1 MKRVNFFLAAI
12 MSMVFFA
19 CKKDEHKVFFE
30 GGNAPVL
37 TATATS
43 LPLSFANADQQLVRL
58 NWTNPN
64 YRFNTGVSSQNV
76 NYIIEIDIAGANFK
90 SPNKLSVAISNDLSV
105 LFTVGQFNDYLLNEL
120 VLPHSVTQEIE
131 MRVVSSMGN
140 LGAGSLA
147 SNVLRYSVTP
157 YPIPPKVAPPAS
169 GKLFITGS
177 ATPGD
182 WMGGG
187 DPELAS
193 QQFTKISETLYE
205 LPSINLNGDASFL
218 FVPVYGDWNA
228 KFGYTGGGNENN
240 VNGDD
245 FHSGGNDIKAPPAS
259 GAYKVTVDFQRGK
272 FTVTKL

>member
-12 MSMVFFA
+12 MSMVLFA

-30 GGNAPVL
+30 GGTAPVL
-37 TATATS
+37 TANANA
-43 LPLSFANADQQLVRL
+43 LPLSFVNADQHLVRL

-64 YRFNTGVSSQNV
+64 YRFNTGVSSQDV

-90 SPNKLSVAISNDLSV
+90 SPNKLSIAISNDLSV
-105 LFTVGQFNDYLLNEL
+105 NFTVGQFNDYLLNEL

-131 MRVVSSMGN
+131 MRVVSSMGS
-140 LGAGSLA
+140 LRSGALA
-147 SNVLRYSVTP
+147 SNVLKYSVTP

-187 DPELAS
+187 DPELPA
-193 QQFTKISETLYE
+193 QQFTKISETLFE
-205 LPSINLNGDASFL
+205 IASINLNGDASFL
-218 FVPVYGDWNA
+218 FVPVYGDWNV
-228 KFGYTGGGNENN
+228 KYGYTGGGNENN

-245 FHSGGNDIKAPPAS
+245 FMPGGNDMKAPPAS